1 MKHVLLFFALLLSV
15 GAWALP
21 VKKATFNFSKPWTL
35 SPSYP
40 ASAFETTTEGP
51 SIKVSDVSFTSGD
64 VTLKFNDERNATGDW
79 LAKHTPS
86 GQSTYYT
93 LDMSDNSRM
102 VVTGSDV
109 KILSVTVGKGST
121 QGGFGLEK
129 GQGGTFN
136 SASSDFC
143 CQWKADGS
151 TYHSVSFFV
160 SGSGTGAHF
169 NTVTVEYSPKADV
182 LTPSSTTLADG
193 ATVGSFSSFGLD
205 FGRSISLLGGT
216 ATLTTPD
223 GKTQSLNA
231 SANGSTLTLGVS
243 EALTTDGK
251 YSVNIPTGM
260 IEDAEGYTNTALSYT
275 FTVKKDRA
283 IFNPITVSPT
293 EGYQTSMS
301 LTEPIT
307 ITFDGLIGKVSD
319 KALELKLNGTTVNGV
334 TFKISD
340 DHKSIVGTF
349 NVEVT
354 MTDLGT
360 YTLTIPE
367 GYVHNAAWNVEDAD
381 RWNKAVTYSWLVSNK
396 KPDTE
401 TMKAA
406 KSLLAISGVGY
417 PSTDSEARKAL
428 SDLVNAETTPSDD
441 DLKVAMANFYKET
454 NVTLPEDGKY
464 YKIYGVNEKS
474 AKLYLTYD
482 GTAVKLSS
490 SQADAYSFKAE
501 SKGDGK
507 VAFSTLDGKYLHLL
521 TKFDTYTGT
530 SPKNVTT
537 AYDASVNDLTLA
549 RLSVEN
555 TDPEK
560 TFGTFSVKG
569 SLGKDPATSNED
581 IAYDLLDFTLNS
593 ILTNPKYNKLFFNEN
608 VSNAFVFEE
617 GSKPAEESVD
627 VDVTLTP
634 STIKSLS
641 EEMRLSFTH
650 NSGVTLK
657 DGVVPAV
664 TDEKG
669 NAVSGASATIT
680 PLENSNM
687 DFVVK
692 VSGITK
698 EGTYKLVFPKG
709 TFSFVDNNK
718 QVTSNELTETF
729 TLSTSSTPDPTPDP
743 TPSDFKHYQYW
754 EKLPAQGGS
763 QAEYPKDYIT
773 QYIVLID
780 RMQTNGLVGNPKA
793 RVELVEYSNN
803 KLMGYGHFEA
813 DPEHTDNNNYALKLV
828 WDHPI
833 DMVHVR
839 TTDYTFKIP
848 EGAFGD
854 SNYGKYLKDPSS
866 VKSSDCTVND
876 SFTSTYSI
884 NTTLTGIRDI
894 NAEDNAAKVIYD
906 LQGRRVERVTK
917 TGIYI
922 VNGKKT
928 VIWK

>member
-205 FGRSISLLGGT
+205 FGKSITLLGGT

-243 EALTTDGK
+243 NELTDEGSYTI
-251 YSVNIPTGM
+251 SVPNNM
-260 IEDAEGYTNTALSYT
+260 IEDAEGYTNTSLSYS

-283 IFNPITVSPT
+283 IFNPVTVDPT
-293 EGYQTSMS
+293 EGYVGKS
-301 LTEPIT
+301 LKSTIT
-307 ITFDGLIGKVSD
+307 ITFADAVGTVKSDGL
-319 KALELKLNGTTVNGV
+319 ALMLNGKPKIGI
-334 TFKISD
+334 TFKKSETD
-340 DHKSIVGTF
+340 TKSIVGTI
-349 NVEVT
+349 NGGKDVT
-354 MTDLGT
+354 DEGT
-360 YTLTIPE
+360 WMLTLPE
-367 GYVHNAAWNVEDAD
+367 GFVHNDLWNVQEYDN
-381 RWNKAVTYSWLVSNK
+381 WNKETTFTWSVTSK
-396 KPDTE
+396 APDTE

-406 KSLLAISGVGY
+406 KSLLVITGVGY

-428 SDLVNAETTPSDD
+428 ANLVNAETTPSDD

-454 NVTLPEDGKY
+454 NVTLPDGKY

-581 IAYDLLDFTLNS
+581 IAYDLLDFTRNS

-854 SNYGKYLKDPSS
+854 SNYGRYLNNPSS
-866 VKSSDCTVND
+866 IKSSECTVND
-876 SFTSTYSI
+876 SFMSTYSI